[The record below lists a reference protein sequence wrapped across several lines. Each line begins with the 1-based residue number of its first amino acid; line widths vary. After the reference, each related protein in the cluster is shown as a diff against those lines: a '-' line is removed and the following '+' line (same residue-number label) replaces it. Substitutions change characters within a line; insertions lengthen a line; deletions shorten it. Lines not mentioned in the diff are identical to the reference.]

1 VEDNLVNQK
10 IMMKILSARGYRVQ
24 ATHNGRK
31 AVNELGQRC
40 YDVILMDLQM
50 PEMNGF
56 EAAAAIRNP
65 ENGCLDPHVPI
76 IAVTA
81 NTSEED
87 RLQCLDAGMDD
98 YLPKPVNP
106 GKLVEKIQ
114 LWYNKHR
121 KRMDSESQCKN

>member
-1 VEDNLVNQK
+1 
-10 IMMKILSARGYRVQ
+10 
-24 ATHNGRK
+24 
-31 AVNELGQRC
+31 LGQRS
-40 YDVILMDLQM
+40 YDMVLMDLQM

-76 IAVTA
+76 IAITA
-81 NTSEED
+81 NTREED
-87 RLQCLDAGMDD
+87 RLRCLDAGMDD

-114 LWYNKHR
+114 LWHNKHR
-121 KRMDSESQCKN
+121 KRMDLEGQCKN